1 MFQGFNFVIGNIDNY
16 DILIGFVFNGHEWR
30 YSLRSTKVDCS
41 KVAMQYGGGGHKGA
55 AGFNTKE
62 CVLEKGDDCENS

>member
-1 MFQGFNFVIGNIDNY
+1 MRE
-16 DILIGFVFNGHEWR
+16 ILFRGKAINRNEGCHRTEYQIGFVFNGHEWR

-41 KVAMQYGGGGHKGA
+41 KVAMLYGGGGHKGA

-62 CVLEKGDDCENS
+62 CVLER